1 MLDQEIRERTP
12 TGSRSSVHRW
22 LIAAVAA
29 LAVAVIGVGAWAL
42 VERNR
47 ADDLSNDLAAAETD
61 LSTAEA
67 QIVELES
74 AATDVVVVGGGSLT
88 ERQQEMVDLV
98 TGPYMDAWTRA
109 DGEAVAAFYEPDS
122 VVYDIEGGEVLS
134 PADGTLQA
142 FATEWS
148 GIAARPGLL
157 VHGDRVLG
165 VVSLAGIDVGYVL
178 EFTPSGELLIE
189 SQAMYNSELGP
200 RN

>member
-12 TGSRSSVHRW
+12 TGSRPSVHRW

-47 ADDLSNDLAAAETD
+47 ADDLSSDLAAAETD
-61 LSTAEA
+61 LSIAEA

-98 TGPYMDAWTRA
+98 TGPFMDAWTRG
-109 DGEAVAAFYEPDS
+109 DGDAVAASFAPDA
-122 VVYDIEGGEVLS
+122 VMYDMEGGEVLS

-142 FATEWS
+142 FAADWS
-148 GIAARPGLL
+148 GIAARPGML
-157 VHGDRVLG
+157 VHGDRVLF
-165 VVSLAGIDVGYVL
+165 VVTLAGIDVGNVL

-189 SQAMYNSELGP
+189 SHAMYGSELGP